1 MIHPSYVELM
11 KVVNDDVEIG
21 EEPVVNSRYSIV
33 CATAKRARQLIDSSE
48 PLIAERRAYGR
59 KPLSIAVDEMNEG
72 KLKLLSAEEALTEQ
86 ERLDEVTQ
94 KAKELRVLVDEKRA
108 REAELAPAEK
118 PKRGRKASAPKEEA
132 PAPKEKTPA
141 PEEEVKAVE
150 EQKKA
155 EEKADSQASAATE
168 EAVSDVTGATSED
181 V

>member
-11 KVVNDDVEIG
+11 KVVNDDVVIG

-72 KLKLLSAEEALTEQ
+72 KLKLLNTEEAETEQ
-86 ERLDEVTQ
+86 KRLDEITQ
-94 KAKELRVLVDEKRA
+94 KTREMRVLVDEKRA
-108 REAELAPAEK
+108 KEAELAPAEK
-118 PKRGRKASAPKEEA
+118 PKRGRKAAAPKEE
-132 PAPKEKTPA
+132 PPV
-141 PEEEVKAVE
+141 EEVKA
-150 EQKKA
+150 KKQ
-155 EEKADSQASAATE
+155 EPASDETAA
-168 EAVSDVTGATSED
+168 ED